1 VHAITSAQLTLVAGG
16 ITELQGS
23 KYALWWGIAGLI
35 LPVAFVTL
43 LVALVRAGAIGR
55 RARLPV
61 SARGA
66 VTVVGHL
73 LRREQS
79 LTPARFNAP
88 SVHGQLSIGREQVRW
103 IFDKR
108 GGWQAPAGVLI
119 VRRVHRGL
127 DEPVAAGVDFEIGGT
142 GEWAGAW
149 RLVLGGPEPQDPSG
163 DRKLRRRRR
172 SDAALA
178 TQLAAALVSQGAI
191 DARAKAR

>member
-1 VHAITSAQLTLVAGG
+1 MHAITSAPLALLAGG
-16 ITELQGS
+16 IGELQGP
-23 KYALWWGIAGLI
+23 KYALWWGVAGLI

-61 SARGA
+61 SSRGA
-66 VTVVGHL
+66 ITIVGHL
-73 LRREQS
+73 LRDEQS
-79 LTPARFNAP
+79 LTAARFNAP

-149 RLVLGGPEPQDPSG
+149 RLVLGGPEPQEGSG

-191 DARAKAR
+191 DARAKTR